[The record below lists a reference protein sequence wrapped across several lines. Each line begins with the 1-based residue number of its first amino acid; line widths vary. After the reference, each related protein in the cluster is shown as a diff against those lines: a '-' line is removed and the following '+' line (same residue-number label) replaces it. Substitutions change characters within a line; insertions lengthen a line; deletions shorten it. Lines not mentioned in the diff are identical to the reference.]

1 MTHDICGEEE
11 VSRDV
16 LASADRGSIENEA
29 VPRLDASLE
38 RLEPHFPTA
47 LISPES
53 LPELRRVARLFPTF
67 AVDFFG
73 FECRLGA
80 GGPGLAD
87 CALNL
92 TPDGARL
99 LAGRHPSFPQLPV
112 EGQNGAWT
120 RLQSFYRQW
129 GDTRQPPYADAGC
142 TWLEFDTSAGAPLPN
157 LLFGYW
163 PRQSDSQRPPEWLI
177 DTILPLLLGN
187 TPSPKLRSNLLACLD
202 ARPPETGDFQVG
214 FMLSRPLQ
222 AVRLCLFD
230 LPAGEVFPYLERIG
244 WGGSRDELASALD
257 TFRPHADFLGL
268 HLDVGEAVYPHIGIE
283 PNYVAGCWTRQP
295 QTEPRWHGL
304 FEELL
309 RLGLMTPGQRS
320 ALLGWTGHQRVLL
333 GGEDFLLL
341 RGLSHL
347 KIVLRPNAG
356 AVAKVYFGISHRRMD
371 AATGGAA

>member
-1 MTHDICGEEE
+1 VEEE
-11 VSRDV
+11 VSRDL

-29 VPRLDASLE
+29 LLRLDVSLE
-38 RLEPHFPTA
+38 RLESLLPSA
-47 LISPES
+47 LIAPES
-53 LPELRRVARLFPTF
+53 LPGLRKVANLFPTF

-73 FECRLGA
+73 FECRLGN

-99 LAGRHPSFPQLPV
+99 LAGRYPTSLPSLAG
-112 EGQNGAWT
+112 EGQNGSWS
-120 RLQSFYRQW
+120 RLRTFYQEW

-142 TWLEFDTSAGAPLPN
+142 TWLEFDTSAGAPTPN

-163 PRQSDSQRPPEWLI
+163 PRQADSRRPPEWLA
-177 DTILPLLLGN
+177 DTILPLLLGG
-187 TPSPKLRSNLLACLD
+187 PVSPWLRHNLLHCLE
-202 ARPPETGDFQVG
+202 ARPPETDDFQVG

-222 AVRLCLFD
+222 VVRLCLFD
-230 LPAGEVFPYLERIG
+230 LPAGEIVPYLERIG
-244 WGGSRDELASALD
+244 WSGSYEELGRCLE

-268 HLDVGEAVYPHIGIE
+268 HLDIGETVYPQIGIE

-309 RLGLMTPGQRS
+309 RLGLMTPEQRQ
-320 ALLGWTGHQRVLL
+320 ALLGWTGHQRMLL
-333 GGEDFLLL
+333 GGHDILLL
-341 RGLSHL
+341 RGLSHV
-347 KIVLRPNAG
+347 KVVLRPGAG
-356 AVAKVYFGISHRRMD
+356 PVAKVYFGISHRWMD
-371 AATGGAA
+371 ATSGDAS